1 MRNIRAIINRQF
13 GLLMLMD
20 NLLVVLPEKKYLTSG
35 PAASLN
41 GRRAIAGADKPLF
54 GDVADHP

>member
-1 MRNIRAIINRQF
+1 
-13 GLLMLMD
+13 MLMD

-35 PAASLN
+35 PVASLN
-41 GRRAIAGADKPLF
+41 VRRAIAGADKPLF